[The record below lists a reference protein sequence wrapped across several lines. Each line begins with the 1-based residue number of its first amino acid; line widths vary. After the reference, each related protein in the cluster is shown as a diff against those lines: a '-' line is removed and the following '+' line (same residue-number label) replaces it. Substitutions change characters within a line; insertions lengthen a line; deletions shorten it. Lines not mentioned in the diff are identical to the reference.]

1 MDNLPQQKNTAWTQK
16 FWRDDKGPVCK
27 SSFVLQKIIEE
38 KTCLQ
43 VYLKKSQQLWVRID
57 AKKNQCQRCRKSTFQ
72 LYLANLLFHFLWL
85 VGWIVTL
92 SSIAVIV
99 GTKYRNILQT
109 VIKSHKNVQIGNFHE
124 SGQILAFS
132 TKVRKEENVQEYI
145 GFHFVYYLLGSLKP
159 MEKTLCLMAWV
170 GF

>member
-1 MDNLPQQKNTAWTQK
+1 MI
-16 FWRDDKGPVCK
+16 RDLCVTV
-27 SSFVLQKIIEE
+27 VLFFK
-38 KTCLQ
+38 KL
-43 VYLKKSQQLWVRID
+43 LKKKHVSKCTLKNLNYCGWELMP
-57 AKKNQCQRCRKSTFQ
+57 KKNRCQRCRKSTFQ

-132 TKVRKEENVQEYI
+132 IKLRKEENVQEYI